1 MNKLGVCKS
10 RRLMKSGELRLD
22 SNNSVIEMKH
32 NTINGLK
39 LSGGGGVMISEDI
52 PRSIKVKPW
61 YLHTIAINKCN

>member
-32 NTINGLK
+32 NTINGFK
-39 LSGGGGVMISEDI
+39 LSSGGGGHD
-52 PRSIKVKPW
+52 
-61 YLHTIAINKCN
+61 